1 VSFASTSTSTY
12 TRTQTAVFLTEVVM
26 GAIADILADLRID
39 LTTLYRD
46 WKQDE
51 AAIAAWIGEGS
62 LEQLVLEC
70 HQPAGTVS
78 PVLEFPVSYR
88 SGGAADAKF
97 TADRAALARYRA
109 KLDRV
114 PAGTV
119 FRLLCTFSRNPSP
132 QPGWERA
139 TCASTSG
146 LRSLRFGTL
155 ASAPHASLGL
165 RYLHQ

>member
-1 VSFASTSTSTY
+1 MSSASTSTSTY

-26 GAIADILADLRID
+26 GAVADILADLRID
-39 LTTLYRD
+39 LTIFYRD

-62 LEQLVLEC
+62 LEQVVLEC
-70 HQPAGTVS
+70 HQPDETVA

-88 SGGAADAKF
+88 SSGAADPKF

-114 PAGTV
+114 PAGTI
-119 FRLLCTFSRNPSP
+119 FRLLCTFSKTPSA
-132 QPGWERA
+132 QPGWERG
-139 TCASTSG
+139 TRASTSG

-155 ASAPHASLGL
+155 AAAPHASLDL

>member
-1 VSFASTSTSTY
+1 VSSASTSTNTY
-12 TRTQTAVFLTEVVM
+12 TRTNTAVFLTEVVM

-51 AAIAAWIGEGS
+51 AAIAAWIEEGS
-62 LEQLVLEC
+62 LEQVVLEC
-70 HQPAGTVS
+70 HQPGGTVA
-78 PVLEFPVSYR
+78 PVLEFPVAYR
-88 SGGAADAKF
+88 GNGAADAKF

-114 PAGTV
+114 PVGTV
-119 FRLLCTFSRNPSP
+119 FRLLCTFSKTPSS
-132 QPGWERA
+132 QPGWERG
-139 TCASTSG
+139 TRTSTSG

-155 ASAPHASLGL
+155 ASAPHASLSL